1 MELENNKI
9 TFRDLAQLFWIFF
22 KLGLFTIGGGMAM
35 IPLIQDMM
43 VTKYHWFT
51 DEEVIDAIAVCQ
63 ALPGVIAINMATFIG
78 NKKQR
83 IPGALVATFGVVLP
97 SFIIISAIVLL
108 LDALPDNHYV
118 EGVFTAIKACAAGLI
133 AVAAWKIATKTVKD
147 WTTALIAIVVFAG
160 VTFLSVNAVFG
171 VLFGAACGLV
181 MMAYHEQSQRKL
193 EKECSWSYNN
203 QKRENDERGSKD
215 EGGSK

>member
-35 IPLIQDMM
+35 IPLVQDMM
-43 VTKYHWFT
+43 VTKYHWFD

-83 IPGALVATFGVVLP
+83 LPGAIVATFGVVLP
-97 SFIIISAIVLL
+97 SFIIISLIVFL

-133 AVAAWKIATKTVKD
+133 AVAAWRIATKTVKD
-147 WTTALIAIVVFAG
+147 WYTAAIAVIVFAG
-160 VTFLSVNAVFG
+160 ITFLSVNAVFG
-171 VLFGAACGLV
+171 VLFGAVCGLGA
-181 MMAYHEQSQRKL
+181 MAYHNQKQKKL

-203 QKRENDERGSKD
+203 RDRKNENGSSGK
-215 EGGSK
+215 GGGPR

>member
-9 TFRDLAQLFWIFF
+9 TFKDLAQLFWIFF

-43 VTKYHWFT
+43 VEKYHWFT

-83 IPGALVATFGVVLP
+83 WAGALVSTIGVILP
-97 SFIIISAIVLL
+97 SFIIISAIVILL
-108 LDALPDNHYV
+108 NHVPDNRYI
-118 EGVFTAIKACAAGLI
+118 EGMFTGIKACAAGLI

-147 WTTALIAIVVFAG
+147 VFTASIAIIVFAG
-160 VTFLSVNAVFG
+160 ITFLNINAVFG
-171 VLFGAACGLV
+171 VLFGAACGLGA
-181 MMAYHEQSQRKL
+181 MAYH
-193 EKECSWSYNN
+193 N
-203 QKRENDERGSKD
+203 RGK
-215 EGGSK
+215 GGGDR